1 MFFFLMKHILV
12 PHCLVDYALPT
23 KRFLFS
29 CICSKCERRVDCLKH
44 ASQHGATL
52 AVTSKK
58 IGDCSQLAVFTFCFP
73 FQDEEL
79 EYKCSKCEA
88 KEAVIS
94 HNFIRLPRSVTN
106 VIHISFNYNF
116 SYPDSKSGNFKVQIK
131 GHFTATERNKAGVDL
146 VLIQPFLLS
155 YANHVVAILTSIFQA
170 YNFHKRAKEVYIKT
184 WSTSASHSLEGQG
197 TKPTTVNWFMES
209 SEFMQKNSEG
219 KKVAILV

>member
-12 PHCLVDYALPT
+12 PHCLVDYTLPT

-44 ASQHGATL
+44 ASQPGATL

-155 YANHVVAILTSIFQA
+155 FI
-170 YNFHKRAKEVYIKT
+170 YNR
-184 WSTSASHSLEGQG
+184 
-197 TKPTTVNWFMES
+197 S
-209 SEFMQKNSEG
+209 SK
-219 KKVAILV
+219 